1 MIRALVTVFAS
12 MLFLAACETTTVEA
26 PPPVTPMSAA
36 QFDSA
41 LSAAKRNT
49 DPFASE
55 QSLTY
60 LVDNPQLAADQRAR
74 ALYARAT
81 QRWKKSGNKTGALA
95 DFDEF
100 IRLYPSNAF
109 ARNARTERGYVQ
121 NEIAAIQRRM
131 QGLQTL
137 DQWFDDAWSIGERD
151 KAAARY
157 KLSGLS
163 PEKHQA
169 YAMER
174 TGYICRGSGAKPVYT
189 VGPRHS
195 HVNNLY
201 WCR

>member
-1 MIRALVTVFAS
+1 MIRALVFAFAT
-12 MLFLAACETTTVEA
+12 MLFLAACETTTVDA

-41 LSAAKRNT
+41 LSAAKRNA
-49 DPFASE
+49 DPYAGE
-55 QSLTY
+55 KSLTY
-60 LVDNPQLAADQRAR
+60 LVGNTQLSSDQRAR

-100 IRLYPSNAF
+100 LRLYPTNAF
-109 ARNARTERGYVQ
+109 ARNARSERGYVQ
-121 NEIAAIQRRM
+121 NEIYAIQRRT

-137 DQWFDDAWSIGERD
+137 DQWFDDTWSLGQRD
-151 KAAARY
+151 KAVARY
-157 KLSGLS
+157 KKSGLS
-163 PEKHQA
+163 PEKHQV

-174 TGYICRGSGAKPVYT
+174 TGYLCRGSGAKPVYT

>member
-1 MIRALVTVFAS
+1 MKFGPA
-12 MLFLAACETTTVEA
+12 FLAFTLLAIAACETTEVEA
-26 PPPVTPMSAA
+26 PPPVVAMSEA
-36 QFDSA
+36 QFASA
-41 LSAAKRNT
+41 LSAAKRDA
-49 DPFASE
+49 DPYAGE
-55 QSLTY
+55 KKLTY
-60 LVDNPQLAADQRAR
+60 LVQNNQLAADQRAR

-81 QRWKKSGNKTGALA
+81 QRWKKSSNKAGALA

-100 IRLYPSNAF
+100 GRRYPSNTLAN
-109 ARNARTERGYVQ
+109 NARIERGYVQ
-121 NEIAAIQRRM
+121 NEVTAIQRRM

-137 DQWFDDAWSIGERD
+137 DQWFDDAWSLGERD

-157 KLSGLS
+157 KKSGLS

-174 TGYICRGSGAKPVYT
+174 TGYICRGSGAKSVHNY
-189 VGPRHS
+189 GPRHS